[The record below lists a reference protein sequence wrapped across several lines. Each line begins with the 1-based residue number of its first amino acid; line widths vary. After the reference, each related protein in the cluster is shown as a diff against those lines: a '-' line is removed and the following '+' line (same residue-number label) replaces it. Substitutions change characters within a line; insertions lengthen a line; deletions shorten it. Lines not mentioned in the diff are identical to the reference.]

1 MLNQMADLQ
10 WKLQEPVAAAETLH
24 SAIGGHPLVARIL
37 AQRGITTPDEAWAFL
52 DATRYHPAP
61 PADLPDIAQAIEV
74 LAGAIKAREPI
85 LIWGDFD
92 VDGQTATALLLDALT
107 TLGAS
112 VSFHI
117 PHRLTESHGIQ
128 TERLIA
134 LLAERRPALLLT
146 CDTGITAHDAVTRA
160 LEQGVK
166 VIITDHHDLPPDG
179 VLPPAPALNPKRLPP
194 GHPLAMLP
202 GVGVAYKLVEGLY
215 TYLGRDTGELERLL
229 DLVALG
235 IVADVAEQWRDT
247 RYLLQLGLACL
258 RITERRG
265 LRALADV
272 ARIDLSNVTA
282 EGIGFQLA
290 PRLNAAGRLDD
301 AAQAVELLTTHD
313 STQAR
318 VIATNLEGLNK
329 KRQRDQRA
337 ITAAA
342 QDLISNDPTLLDF
355 PVLVLYQPGWHPGLL
370 GIVAGEL
377 TERYS
382 RPCVMLTSEPGG
394 DLARGSARS
403 APGYDIGAA
412 IAAQAELLSAYGG
425 HPGAAG
431 LSLLVDRIDQFRRR
445 LSRTLEEQAPT
456 RPTPTLTV
464 DATVTLSEI
473 TENLAEELE
482 RLAPFGQGNPPVTLM
497 ATELTVSRCQT
508 IGLEQLHRKLT
519 VTDGA
524 GVSRQIIWWRG
535 AAHRAPSGAVDI
547 AFNIGWDI
555 YQDRRQVA
563 LTLVNLRER
572 LPVAVAAPPIPAWTV
587 EDWRQMPA
595 EDLLRAFTE
604 KEPAGLIWAEAEHTA
619 QTRGQRRHELRPAEA
634 LLIYTA
640 PPSQSVL
647 NAALEA
653 TQARRLY
660 FGWVLLPPSDLN
672 RRLRELLGLCRY
684 TLSHLE
690 GCVDLDRMAGTTGL
704 TREAILWGLRLLAAE
719 NVIGLSESDEGVT
732 IDQPNPEAA
741 SAYNALEAREAFELL
756 SAESDSYRR
765 FHRRADLTSL
775 LV

>member
-10 WKLQEPVAAAETLH
+10 WKLQEPVAAAEVLH
-24 SAIGGHPLVARIL
+24 SAIGGHPLVAQIL
-37 AQRGITTPDEAWAFL
+37 ARRGILTPEEAWAFL
-52 DATRYHPAP
+52 DATRYRPAP
-61 PADLPDIAQAIEV
+61 PDDLPDMAQAVEA
-74 LAGAIKAREPI
+74 LAGAIKARQPI

-128 TERLIA
+128 TERLLA

-146 CDTGITAHDAVTRA
+146 CDTGITAHDAITHA

-179 VLPPAPALNPKRLPP
+179 LLPPAPALNPKRLPP
-194 GHPLAMLP
+194 GHPLATLP

-215 TYLGRDTGELERLL
+215 AHLGQDTGELERLL

-247 RYLLQLGLACL
+247 RYLLQLGLERL
-258 RITERRG
+258 RRTERTG
-265 LRALADV
+265 LRALAEV
-272 ARIDLSNVTA
+272 SRTDLPNLTA

-301 AAQAVELLTTHD
+301 ATQAVELLTTRD
-313 STQAR
+313 NTQAK
-318 VIATNLEGLNK
+318 VIAANLEGLNR

-337 ITAAA
+337 IMAAA

-355 PVLVLYQPGWHPGLL
+355 PALVLYQPGWHPGLL

-377 TERYS
+377 AERYS

-412 IAAQAELLSAYGG
+412 IAAQAELLSAFGG

-431 LSLLVDRIDQFRRR
+431 LSLPIDRIDQFRRR
-445 LSRTLEEQAPT
+445 LSRTLEEQAPI
-456 RPTPTLTV
+456 RPVPTLNI
-464 DATVTLSEI
+464 DAAVSLAEVTES
-473 TENLAEELE
+473 LAEELE
-482 RLAPFGQGNPPVTLM
+482 RLAPFGQGNPPITLM
-497 ATELTVSRCQT
+497 ATDLTVSRYQT

-524 GVSRQIIWWRG
+524 GVSRQVIWWRG
-535 AAHRAPSGAVDI
+535 AEHRAPDGQVDI

-555 YQDRRQVA
+555 YQGRRQVA

-572 LPVAVAAPPIPAWTV
+572 VPVAVAAPSAPAWTV
-587 EDWRQMPA
+587 EDWRQVPV
-595 EDLLRAFTE
+595 EDLLPAFAE
-604 KEPAGLIWAEAEHTA
+604 KEPNGLIWAEGEHTA
-619 QTRGQRRHELRPAEA
+619 QTRGRRRHELRPAEA

-647 NAALEA
+647 NAALEV

-660 FGWVLLPPSDLN
+660 IGWVLLPPADLN
-672 RRLRELLGLCRY
+672 HRLRELLGLCRY
-684 TLSHLE
+684 TLTHLE
-690 GCVDLDRMAGTTGL
+690 GHADLDRMAGAIGL
-704 TREAILWGLRLLAAE
+704 TRETILWGLRLLAAE
-719 NVIGLSESDEGVT
+719 NIISLAESDEGVT
-732 IDQPNPEAA
+732 IGRPNPKVA
-741 SAYNALEAREAFELL
+741 SAYDALEAREAFEFL

>member
-1 MLNQMADLQ
+1 MFNQMADLQ
-10 WKLQEPVAAAETLH
+10 WKLQEPVTAAETLH
-24 SAIGGHPLVARIL
+24 SVIGGHPLVAQIL
-37 AQRGITTPDEAWAFL
+37 ARRGITTPAEAVAFL

-61 PADLPDIAQAIEV
+61 PDDLPDMAQAVEV
-74 LAGAIKAREPI
+74 LATTVMARQPI

-107 TLGAS
+107 VLGAP
-112 VSFHI
+112 VSFYI

-128 TERLIA
+128 TERLTA

-146 CDTGITAHDAVTRA
+146 CDTGITAHDAIVCA

-166 VIITDHHDLPPDG
+166 VVITDHHDLPPDG
-179 VLPPAPALNPKRLPP
+179 ILPPAPALNPKRLPA
-194 GHPLAMLP
+194 GHPLTTLP
-202 GVGVAYKLVEGLY
+202 GVGVAYKLVEGLF
-215 TYLGRDTGELERLL
+215 THLGRDVSELECLL

-247 RYLLQLGLACL
+247 RYLLQMGLERL
-258 RITERRG
+258 RSTERKG

-272 ARIDLSNVTA
+272 ARIDLANVTA

-290 PRLNAAGRLDD
+290 PRLNAAGRLYD
-301 AAQAVELLTTHD
+301 AAQAVELLTTRD
-313 STQAR
+313 NTQAR
-318 VIATNLEGLNK
+318 VIAANLEGLNR
-329 KRQRDQRA
+329 KRQHDQRA

-342 QDLISNDPTLLDF
+342 QDLISNDPGLLDF
-355 PVLVLYQPGWHPGLL
+355 PALVLYQPGWHAGLL

-377 TERYS
+377 AGRYG
-382 RPCVMLTSEPGG
+382 RPCILLTSEPGG
-394 DLARGSARS
+394 GIARGSARS

-431 LSLLVDRIDQFRRR
+431 LSLPVDRIDQFRRR
-445 LSRTLEEQAPT
+445 LSRTLEEQAPI
-456 RPTPTLTV
+456 RPTPTLTI

-497 ATELTVSRCQT
+497 ATDLTISRYQT

-519 VTDGA
+519 VTDSAGA
-524 GVSRQIIWWRG
+524 SCQIIWWRG
-535 AAHRAPSGAVDI
+535 AEHHAPSGQVDI

-555 YQDRRQVA
+555 YQGRRQVA
-563 LTLVNLRER
+563 LTLVHLRER
-572 LPVAVAAPPIPAWTV
+572 VPVAVAAPPVSAWTV

-595 EDLLRAFTE
+595 EDLLRAFAE
-604 KEPAGLIWAEAEHTA
+604 KEPDGLIWAEGEHTA
-619 QTRGQRRHELRPAEA
+619 KTRGRRRHELRPAEA

-640 PPSQSVL
+640 PPAQSVL
-647 NAALEA
+647 NAALET

-660 FGWVLLPPSDLN
+660 IGWVPLPPADLN

-684 TLSHLE
+684 TLSHLA
-690 GCVDLDRMAGTTGL
+690 GHADLDRMAGAIGL

-732 IDQPNPEAA
+732 IDQPHPT
-741 SAYNALEAREAFELL
+741 SKTQYDALEAREAFQFL